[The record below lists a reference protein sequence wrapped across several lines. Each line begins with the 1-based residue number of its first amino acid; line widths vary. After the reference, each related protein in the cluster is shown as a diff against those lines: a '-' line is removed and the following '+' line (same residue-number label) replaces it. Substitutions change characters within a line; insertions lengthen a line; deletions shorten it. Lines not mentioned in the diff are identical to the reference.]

1 MYPVSEDFKSQVR
14 TSHTA
19 TIRAEVW
26 QGDQRLTTLEAVEGQ
41 VDIDARRSVRRT
53 CSLKVADPG
62 PTSALEEIP
71 GTSTYED
78 IALLY
83 IDYPTMLSSVASYS
97 VLAPAGEYRTVLVP
111 SPIVPA
117 DAYGFLTPY
126 GNEIRLWRGVVLPD
140 GTVEEV
146 PLGVFVIVNVEVTDG
161 ASGSSV
167 SVTGAD
173 RSLRISRARWTEPY
187 SISSTPTETAI
198 DDLLLDRWI
207 DVQTSFT
214 ETGTTVVRATVGT
227 EANADPW
234 QDALRIAEAAGF
246 DLYFDG
252 DGIAVLEPAREYET
266 ATPDA
271 VYLQDDEAMVLTL
284 TRSLNAEQ
292 TYNGV
297 IATGEGT
304 ELADVYRGEAW
315 DEDPDSPTYRYGAFG
330 QVPRFYSS
338 SLLGSDDQAQAAA
351 EAILARGKGLTE
363 QINWTQ
369 IVDPSLDAGDVV
381 VVVNENTKVNRTL
394 ILDRL
399 TIPLDPA
406 RPMAAVARAIRFGVT
421 A

>member
-1 MYPVSEDFKSQVR
+1 MYPVSDEFKAQVR

-19 TIRAEVW
+19 TVRAEVW
-26 QGDQRLTTLEAVEGQ
+26 QGDQRLVTLDAVDGQ

-53 CSLKVADPG
+53 CSLQVSDSG
-62 PTSALEEIP
+62 PMTTVEEIP
-71 GTSTYED
+71 GTSTYDD
-78 IALLY
+78 IILLY
-83 IDYPTMLSSVASYS
+83 TDYPTMESSIASYAE
-97 VLAPAGEYRTVLVP
+97 LAPVGQYRTIIVD
-111 SPIVPA
+111 SPIIPV

-140 GTVEEV
+140 GTSEEV
-146 PLGVFVIVNVEVTDG
+146 PLGVFVIVNVEIAETP
-161 ASGSSV
+161 SGTTL

-187 SISSTPTETAI
+187 AIRSTATESAI
-198 DDLLLDRWI
+198 DALLLDRWI
-207 DVQTSFT
+207 DVETSFS
-214 ETGTTVVRATVGT
+214 ETGATINKATFGT
-227 EANADPW
+227 EADTDPW
-234 QDALRIAEAAGF
+234 QDALKLAQSAGHELF
-246 DLYFDG
+246 FDG
-252 DGIAVLEPAREYET
+252 NGVAVLEPTRDYET

-271 VYLQDDEAMVLTL
+271 VYLQDDEAMVLDL
-284 TRSLNAEQ
+284 TRSLNADE

-338 SLLGSDDQAQAAA
+338 SLLSSDDQAQAAA
-351 EAILARGKGLTE
+351 ESILARGKGLTE

-381 VVVNENTKVNRTL
+381 VVVNENAKVNRTL